1 MYNILYL
8 VQYIID
14 VRRIKML
21 PYINFLGREIP
32 MYGLMMM
39 TGAFFA
45 ILFACMRGKKKGFYS
60 IDLLLCSI
68 FCFLGGLLG
77 AKILYFITDIPRM
90 IEYFKDFGF
99 SFSFLFNRFLTGGIV
114 FYGGLIGGFIG
125 GFVYTKMFRLDFW
138 RTADVLIPFLP
149 LAHGFGRMGC
159 FFAGCCYGREAAPP
173 WGIIVNSE
181 LSSAMGTYR
190 LPVQLY
196 EAAFDFFI
204 LLPILL
210 LYSRKPRKKAQVVG
224 LYAILYGIFR
234 FCNEYLRDDAIRGIF
249 GAFSTSQW
257 ISIALVPIG
266 IILMTGVV
274 EKLFPNRLPEPG
286 VTSTGIVLDPCD
298 EEELCKPALTE
309 DEIQESEAEN
319 EDDDCDQTADADD
332 TQTPAEVAEES
343 TGSADEEDSSEE

>member
-8 VQYIID
+8 AQYIID

-45 ILFACMRGKKKGFYS
+45 ILFACLRGKKKGFYS

-90 IEYFKDFGF
+90 IEYFNQFGF

-210 LYSRKPRKKAQVVG
+210 IYSRKPRKKAQVVG

-298 EEELCKPALTE
+298 EEEDYEAVETEEDLQQENIVEDTDDAETQTAVSSDE
-309 DEIQESEAEN
+309 DESAKPVEAE
-319 EDDDCDQTADADD
+319 Q
-332 TQTPAEVAEES
+332 EV
-343 TGSADEEDSSEE
+343 SSEE